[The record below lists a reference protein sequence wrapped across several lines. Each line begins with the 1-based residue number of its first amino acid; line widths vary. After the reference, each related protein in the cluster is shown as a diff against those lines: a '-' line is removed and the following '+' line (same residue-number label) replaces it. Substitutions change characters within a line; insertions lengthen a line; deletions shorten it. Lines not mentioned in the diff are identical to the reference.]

1 LDVSSSSTTIT
12 INKGNPNLSW
22 SEVSKYFLDPAFTV
36 TSPVESASISG
47 TYSYSSSSSLIVSIS
62 GSTFTIGDAGNATI
76 TATFTPADVS
86 NYNTATI
93 SKVFTV
99 VGGAPAA
106 PRISSA
112 SAGTNSV
119 TVNTIAATGS
129 AGTSSM
135 TVKVGSDS
143 NTCTVNSSNGSCTVS
158 GLTSGTSY
166 AISVTATNKYGTS
179 TPSSVVN
186 ITVGSASA
194 PSAPNITE
202 IRLTG
207 KGSVSVS
214 FQSASSPSATITD
227 YEFSINGGSSW
238 NSIGV
243 VNSFSID
250 GLIDKTN
257 YSVVLRAK
265 NSNGTGG
272 STSGS
277 WYQYYRQLSPF
288 SPRIQGLNEM
298 TNGSSQ
304 LLSTVGNAGA
314 GRLEWSTSTPS
325 LCTVDQR
332 GSLISLRPGKCVAS
346 VRTKD
351 DDDFF
356 ASESTSLEVIIRP
369 NDADKKAE
377 EERLLAEAKAKAEAE
392 AKAKAKAAEEA
403 RLKAEAEAKAK
414 AEAEA
419 KAKAEAEAK
428 AAEEA
433 RLKAEA
439 ESSKKKTESSVNSE
453 SKRELPVQPT
463 KSIAKAKGSSSA
475 NVASPPRV
483 QLAPTVKS
491 QSVTLN
497 VSNVKVGTKVRV
509 TIRPRIKQ

>member
-1 LDVSSSSTTIT
+1 
-12 INKGNPNLSW
+12 
-22 SEVSKYFLDPAFTV
+22 
-36 TSPVESASISG
+36 
-47 TYSYSSSSSLIVSIS
+47 
-62 GSTFTIGDAGNATI
+62 
-76 TATFTPADVS
+76 
-86 NYNTATI
+86 
-93 SKVFTV
+93 
-99 VGGAPAA
+99 
-106 PRISSA
+106 
-112 SAGTNSV
+112 
-119 TVNTIAATGS
+119 
-129 AGTSSM
+129 M

-143 NTCTVNSSNGSCTVS
+143 NTCTVNSSNGSCIVL
-158 GLTSGTSY
+158 GLTSGNSY
-166 AISVTATNKYGTS
+166 AISVTSTNKYGTS
-179 TPSSVVN
+179 SPSSVVN

-194 PSAPNITE
+194 PSAPNIAE

-250 GLIDKTN
+250 GLVDKTN

-277 WYQYYRQLSPF
+277 WYQYYRQQSPF

-304 LLSTVGNAGA
+304 SLSTVGNAGA

-332 GSLISLRPGKCVAS
+332 GSLISLKPGKCVAS

-356 ASESTSLEVIIRP
+356 ASESTSLEVLIRP

-392 AKAKAKAAEEA
+392 AKAAEEARLKAEAEAKAKADAEAKAAEEA

-414 AEAEA
+414 ADAEAKAAEEARLKAEAEA
-419 KAKAEAEAK
+419 KAKADAEAK

-463 KSIAKAKGSSSA
+463 KSNAKAMGNSSA

>member
-1 LDVSSSSTTIT
+1 
-12 INKGNPNLSW
+12 
-22 SEVSKYFLDPAFTV
+22 
-36 TSPVESASISG
+36 
-47 TYSYSSSSSLIVSIS
+47 
-62 GSTFTIGDAGNATI
+62 
-76 TATFTPADVS
+76 
-86 NYNTATI
+86 
-93 SKVFTV
+93 
-99 VGGAPAA
+99 
-106 PRISSA
+106 
-112 SAGTNSV
+112 
-119 TVNTIAATGS
+119 
-129 AGTSSM
+129 M

-179 TPSSVVN
+179 TPSGVVN

-250 GLIDKTN
+250 GLVDKTN

-277 WYQYYRQLSPF
+277 WYQYYRQQSPF

-332 GSLISLRPGKCVAS
+332 GSLISLKPGKCVAS

-356 ASESTSLEVIIRP
+356 ASESTSLEVLIRP

-392 AKAKAKAAEEA
+392 AKAAEEARLKAEAEAKAKADAEAKAAEEA

-419 KAKAEAEAK
+419 KAAEEARLKAEAEAKAKSEAEAK

-463 KSIAKAKGSSSA
+463 KSNAKAMGNSSA

>member
-1 LDVSSSSTTIT
+1 
-12 INKGNPNLSW
+12 
-22 SEVSKYFLDPAFTV
+22 
-36 TSPVESASISG
+36 
-47 TYSYSSSSSLIVSIS
+47 
-62 GSTFTIGDAGNATI
+62 
-76 TATFTPADVS
+76 
-86 NYNTATI
+86 
-93 SKVFTV
+93 
-99 VGGAPAA
+99 
-106 PRISSA
+106 
-112 SAGTNSV
+112 
-119 TVNTIAATGS
+119 
-129 AGTSSM
+129 
-135 TVKVGSDS
+135 
-143 NTCTVNSSNGSCTVS
+143 
-158 GLTSGTSY
+158 
-166 AISVTATNKYGTS
+166 
-179 TPSSVVN
+179 
-186 ITVGSASA
+186 
-194 PSAPNITE
+194 
-202 IRLTG
+202 
-207 KGSVSVS
+207 
-214 FQSASSPSATITD
+214 
-227 YEFSINGGSSW
+227 
-238 NSIGV
+238 
-243 VNSFSID
+243 
-250 GLIDKTN
+250 
-257 YSVVLRAK
+257 VLRAK

-414 AEAEA
+414 ADAEAKAAEEARLKAEAEAKAKADAEAKAAEEARLKAEAEA

-463 KSIAKAKGSSSA
+463 KSNAKAKGSSSA